1 MADLLFIVVVAGCF
15 VGLSAFV
22 RACAWIVGRG
32 GGEPAGRTTGDAAAP
47 PRLDARAEPR
57 P

>member
-1 MADLLFIVVVAGCF
+1 MADLLFVAVVAGCF

-22 RACAWIVGRG
+22 RACAWIGGRG
-32 GGEPAGRTTGDAAAP
+32 GGEPAGRTTGAAAAS
-47 PRLDARAEPR
+47 PRLDVREEPR